1 MNQNQPNTFAPSYP
15 HSLVQTPQAAEF
27 MQMASIEA
35 GRRALLG
42 DTEKFDSSVGP
53 DITMAQIMLRDGVD
67 TIGRIIQD
75 PTRNEIQKHEAAG
88 IVAGRTVEALE
99 KAKAKIENRAELL
112 YSDGVAQAEREFTPR
127 TSHAALES
135 EIRSYIREQAK
146 QTDGPSKIRAA
157 MLESKDVAAVIYHS
171 PGFLVGINPETHSKL
186 RFEATERWVPDAYK
200 RMTDSIALRELAPKF
215 EKAIGSVRNSF
226 YNSALAAKAKLRV
239 QL

>member
-1 MNQNQPNTFAPSYP
+1 MNQAPNYANYP
-15 HSLVQTPQAAEF
+15 NSLVQSEAATSF
-27 MQMASIEA
+27 LSLA
-35 GRRALLG
+35 GTETGRKAFLG
-42 DTEKFDSSVGP
+42 DPEKFDSSVGP

-99 KAKAKIENRAELL
+99 KTKAKIENRAELL

-127 TSHAALES
+127 ASHAALES
-135 EIRSYIREQAK
+135 EIRVFIREQAK

-215 EKAIGSVRNSF
+215 DKAIGSVRNSF
-226 YNSALAAKAKLRV
+226 YNASLAAKAKLRV
-239 QL
+239 EL